1 MPRDVIAIL
10 RGVHPDGMVVIGDV
24 LIQCVITSIEVPLN
38 SPKPFDSLRRPI

>member
-38 SPKPFDSLRRPI
+38 SPKPFYSFR